1 VTERRRS
8 LISSALSTMRPG
20 LGRILN
26 TFLMAAG

>member
-8 LISSALSTMRPG
+8 LISSTFSTMRPG

-26 TFLMAAG
+26 TFLKAAG